1 MNVMITF
8 RLSDQSQVDL
18 IFTEKLE
25 GVIGGLTFNSD
36 PDMGM
41 LGDKILQ
48 IRKEHIFAQSSGNP
62 DMKMAD
68 PQIIDLL

>member
-48 IRKEHIFAQSSGNP
+48 NICTA
-62 DMKMAD
+62 
-68 PQIIDLL
+68 